1 MFYKNKSSVISSKE
15 RQQGMMHDIHVGITN
30 DSKAKINVSYQGMD
44 MQLKKNLGKTFR
56 REIESDIERFMKK
69 CDRYQK
75 QGKIMKISTEFH
87 SIPVK
92 TEVI

>member
-1 MFYKNKSSVISSKE
+1 
-15 RQQGMMHDIHVGITN
+15 MHDIHVGITN
-30 DSKAKINVSYQGMD
+30 YSKAQLNVSYQGMD
-44 MQLKKNLGKTFR
+44 IQLKKDLGRTFR

-69 CDRYQK
+69 YDWYQK

-92 TEVI
+92 TEVM

>member
-1 MFYKNKSSVISSKE
+1 
-15 RQQGMMHDIHVGITN
+15 MMHDIHVGITN
-30 DSKAKINVSYQGMD
+30 YSKAQLNVSYQGMD
-44 MQLKKNLGKTFR
+44 IQLKKDLGTTFQ

-69 CDRYQK
+69 YDWYQK

-92 TEVI
+92 TEVM

>member
-1 MFYKNKSSVISSKE
+1 
-15 RQQGMMHDIHVGITN
+15 MHDIHVGITN
-30 DSKAKINVSYQGMD
+30 YSKAQLNVSYQGMD
-44 MQLKKNLGKTFR
+44 MQLKNDLGKIFR

-69 CDRYQK
+69 YDWYQK

-92 TEVI
+92 TEVM

>member
-1 MFYKNKSSVISSKE
+1 
-15 RQQGMMHDIHVGITN
+15 MHDIHVGITN
-30 DSKAKINVSYQGMD
+30 YSKAQLNVSYQGMD
-44 MQLKKNLGKTFR
+44 IQLKKDLGTTFQ

-69 CDRYQK
+69 YDWYQK

-92 TEVI
+92 TEVM